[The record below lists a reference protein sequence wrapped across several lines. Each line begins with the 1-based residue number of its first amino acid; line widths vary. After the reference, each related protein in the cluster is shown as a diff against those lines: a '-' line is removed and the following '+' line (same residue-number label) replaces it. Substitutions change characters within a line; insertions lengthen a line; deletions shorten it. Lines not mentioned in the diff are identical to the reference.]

1 MFIIYPVLPII
12 KKLKWQLFCLFLM
25 RSHLIIDIWII
36 FFIFVKIFK
45 ISLRFWLQLIF
56 WSYVQIFIIGWL
68 FQTITI
74 SFRICKV
81 LVHSIVLFV
90 SFISFFLEIIY
101 FLLKF
106 ILNVIESFNL
116 FRIVSIRLNIMI
128 IKINDLSPLFHI
140 LIIWLEYSICFFFF
154 QFFFLLFF

>member
-1 MFIIYPVLPII
+1 MSIISPVLLTI
-12 KKLKWQLFCLFLM
+12 KKLKWQLFYLFLM
-25 RSHLIIDIWII
+25 WSHLIIDIWII
-36 FFIFVKIFK
+36 FFIFVKISK
-45 ISLRFWLQLIF
+45 ISLWFWLQLIF
-56 WSYVQIFIIGWL
+56 WSDVQIFIIRRL
-68 FQTITI
+68 FQTVTI

-116 FRIVSIRLNIMI
+116 FRIVSICLNIMI
-128 IKINDLSPLFHI
+128 IKINYLSSLFHI
-140 LIIWLEYSICFFFF
+140 LIIWLKYPICFFFF
-154 QFFFLLFF
+154 KFFFLLFF